1 MTITSEDLQR
11 PVPLRQYLEAGCD
24 PATVGVLAFEHFQDE
39 IVNLNDGAL
48 VDDESRRSRA
58 ATYRWE
64 VNQLVEGRD
73 PHPSMFGNRDSRDV
87 IVDGWGSLQWY
98 VTVSCWTADLYDDPS
113 LEQLLR
119 AVMTPAERAELDRLI
134 AAAKAPH
141 PLILGRPQSAQRCA
155 GCGRDCSGL
164 ALLIGH
170 VEHYSARPDE
180 NGWCF
185 SCVTN
190 AYEAMK
196 AAQQ

>member
-1 MTITSEDLQR
+1 MTITREHLQL
-11 PVPLRQYLEAGCD
+11 PVPLRHYLEAGCD
-24 PATVGVLAFEHFQDE
+24 PAAVGVLAFEHFQDE

-48 VDDESRRSRA
+48 VDDESRLSRA
-58 ATYRWE
+58 TTYRWE
-64 VNQLVEGRD
+64 VHELVEGRD
-73 PHPSMFGNRDSRDV
+73 PYPGMFGGGDSRDV

-98 VTVSCWTADLYDDPS
+98 VTVSSWTADLYEDPS
-113 LEQLLR
+113 LERLLR
-119 AVMTPAERAELDRLI
+119 AVMKPAERAKLDGLI

-141 PLILGRPQSAQRCA
+141 PLIVGHAEDAQHCA

-196 AAQQ
+196 AQQ